1 MKRRPA
7 PFLLATLVL
16 ATASLSL
23 MPVSTVKAQDAEVA
37 ALADEAGQK
46 VTAIDIRY
54 VGPQTLDRNRV
65 EGMLATRVGQ
75 NFSIDTTDA
84 DIRALIASGEI
95 DNARVLTEPFKGG
108 LRVIYEVQ
116 TRAALAAIRFNGNVA
131 LDSRKL
137 AEKVPLAVGDTVSE
151 VKLLEGKQEIEKL
164 YAGRGFADIMVSYKV
179 NNTDRNGFQE
189 VVYTIDE
196 GGKSWVRKIKFEG
209 VGATK
214 PGEIKRKLDTKQR
227 NWLSWITQSG
237 KIDRLKLESDK
248 AKVVR
253 ALQDKGHMKA
263 EVVEV
268 RRDRVNDK
276 SVDLVFVVNEGPVY
290 TVNSVQINGM
300 KLFQPEELMPEILL
314 QGGQPYSGTKVNEDE
329 KLIRD
334 YYGSQSYADARVD
347 TLLNPAG
354 ENAVDVVYSVS
365 EGGKFF
371 VGKVNISGN
380 VKSKD
385 KVPRREV
392 TLAPGDVF
400 NTVELEASRK
410 RLQNTGY
417 YSQVDALPSDSF
429 EPGYRD
435 INISVVEQNTG
446 SLVFGA
452 GFSSIDSLVGYVNV
466 TQTNFD
472 ITDWPSFQG
481 AGQKFNMGLRIGTER
496 KDFTIGLEE
505 PYFLDRRLSLGG
517 DLFFRDLGFVS
528 PNDAY
533 EQRNIGGSLR
543 MRRPVTEFAYLQAE
557 YTLQQVTIHEIDP
570 NASEAIKSEE
580 GDYMQNK
587 FELSYVHDSRDNIL
601 LSRRGGRY
609 EASVFGSFGDVEA
622 IGGQVGGVHFVSLP
636 YDLILSLQGRVST
649 VEGDDVPIFERL
661 FLGGANTLRGFDYRD
676 VGPKDENGEPL
687 GGQSSVF
694 FSAEVTFPI
703 IESVRGAVFYDV
715 GSVGDDS
722 FDFSGDVNSD
732 VGIGLRLF
740 LPFGPL
746 AVDFG
751 VPIQSDEF
759 NDNGGKFNFN
769 VGYKF

>member
-1 MKRRPA
+1 MKRSNA
-7 PFLLATLVL
+7 PRLLATLIL
-16 ATASLSL
+16 ASVGLTALPL
-23 MPVSTVKAQDAEVA
+23 LAQEAAPPAAGAEA
-37 ALADEAGQK
+37 MQK

-54 VGPQTLDRNRV
+54 AGPPTIDRARI

-75 NFSIDTTDA
+75 AFNIDATDA
-84 DIRALIASGEI
+84 DIRALVGSGEI
-95 DNARVLTEPFKGG
+95 DNARVLTEPFQGG
-108 LRVIYEVQ
+108 LRVIYVVE
-116 TRAALAAIRFNGNVA
+116 TRAALASLRFNGNTV

-164 YAGRGFADIMVSYKV
+164 YAGRGFSDIDVSYRV
-179 NNTDRNGFQE
+179 NNTNRAGFQD
-189 VVYTIDE
+189 VVYTINE
-196 GGKSWVRKIKFEG
+196 GAKSWVRDIRFEG
-209 VGATK
+209 VTAVKAGD
-214 PGEIKRKLDTKQR
+214 IRRKLETKKR
-227 NWLSWITQSG
+227 NWLSWATGSG
-237 KIDRLKLESDK
+237 KIDSIKLESDK
-248 AKVVR
+248 LKVAR

-263 EVVEV
+263 EVTDV
-268 RRDRVNDK
+268 RRERVNDK

-290 TVNSVQINGM
+290 TVNSVGIEGM
-300 KLFQPEELMPEILL
+300 RLYQPEELMPEILL
-314 QGGQPYSGTKVNEDE
+314 KSGQPYSGSNVAEDE

-334 YYGSQSYADARVD
+334 YYGSQGYADARVD
-347 TLLNPAG
+347 TRLNPAG
-354 ENAVDVVYSVS
+354 PDGVNVVYVVT
-365 EGGKFF
+365 EGPKYF

-385 KVPRREV
+385 KVVRREI

-400 NTVELEASRK
+400 NTVELETSRK
-410 RLQNTGY
+410 RLRNTGY
-417 YSQVDALPSDSF
+417 YSQVDALPSDAL

-435 INISVVEQNTG
+435 VNISVVEQNTG
-446 SLVFGA
+446 SLVIGA
-452 GFSSIDSLVGYVNV
+452 GFSSIDSLVGYINV

-481 AGQKFNMGLRIGTER
+481 GGQKFNAGIRVGTQR
-496 KDFTIGLEE
+496 KDISIGLEE
-505 PYFLDRRLSLGG
+505 PYFLDQRLALGG
-517 DLFFRDLGFVS
+517 DAFYRDLGFVS

-543 MRRPVTEFAYLQAE
+543 LRRPITDFTYAQAE
-557 YTLQQVTIHEIDP
+557 YTAQQVTIHEIDP

-580 GDYMQNK
+580 GDYLQHK
-587 FELSYVHDSRDNIL
+587 VEVSVVHDSRDDIL
-601 LSRRGGRY
+601 IARRGGRY
-609 EASVFGSFGDVEA
+609 EASIFGSFGDVEA
-622 IGGQVGGVHFVSLP
+622 YGGEIGGVHFFQLP
-636 YDLILSLQGRVST
+636 LDFILSLQGRVAT
-649 VEGDDVPIFERL
+649 VDGDNVPIFQRL

-687 GGQSSVF
+687 GGQTSYF

-715 GSVGDDS
+715 GAVGTDS
-722 FDFSGDVNSD
+722 FDFGGDINSNFG
-732 VGIGLRLF
+732 VGLRLF

-751 VPIQSDEF
+751 VPVQSDEF
-759 NDNGGKFNFN
+759 NDGGGKFQFN